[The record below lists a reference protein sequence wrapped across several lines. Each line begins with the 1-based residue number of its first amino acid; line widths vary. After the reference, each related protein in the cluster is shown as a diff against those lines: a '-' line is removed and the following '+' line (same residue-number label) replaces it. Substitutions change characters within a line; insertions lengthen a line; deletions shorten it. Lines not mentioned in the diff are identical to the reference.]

1 MTTIQRAIKRRF
13 LDRSDSRI
21 IRLMMEK
28 GLEGYAVYVM
38 LANAAGNT
46 GEKACEYAPEVL
58 AYDFHA
64 SAELVKAVAEDYG
77 LFVVSGSQA
86 DTRQDGKRKE
96 KQQEKELF
104 PLDPHKEKER
114 IKETENR
121 EKTEEKKPQETEAS
135 SKAADETN
143 SQAAEAKSQAAEAD
157 SKTAEPDSHAAAAT
171 AATEEQKRKQEE
183 AKRKFIADFTL
194 YWNTVL
200 KNSNSRLR
208 PICMID
214 DRRYALLRRLYTRFS
229 PRQVAAFAANAAR
242 SPYLNARDGRL
253 KQPADIN
260 WMLATDERIVKI
272 IEGNL

>member
-77 LFVVSGSQA
+77 LFVVSGSQT

-96 KQQEKELF
+96 KKQEKELF

-121 EKTEEKKPQETEAS
+121 EKTEEKKPHETESS
-135 SKAADETN
+135 SKA
-143 SQAAEAKSQAAEAD
+143 AAEAKSQADETD
-157 SKTAEPDSHAAAAT
+157 SQSAEPDSQAAAAT